1 MSKLVTKLATKL
13 VVLFIIFS
21 IFVSGIPIQEA
32 DAMELNQEEQ
42 TPVYIIVNGDV
53 LIKDSEDNRLG
64 TILKD
69 AKIAGFKK
77 GNDLFI
83 DWFGNQVLI
92 DQEDVKEVLP
102 SPATTIIEGD
112 LDDLVWTADS
122 PLVVSTIEGEQL
134 ATLETGSTFF
144 IQEELEEYFLSYL
157 FNEEVIIHKE
167 SKETDL
173 SNATEQ
179 IANTVVDDEG
189 VDNKNVI
196 IEEELE
202 HTEEIAEQEQNEV
215 TKEVLSQ
222 EEDVIEPKTSSSNVL
237 FKKTDAYFKVVEEN
251 LPVYEKKN
259 GELQLIAS
267 LKGKQ
272 VYERTR
278 DYTSWHEVS
287 LGGKV
292 AYVPKQG
299 TIPSQVSFS
308 NNKVGSISSHK
319 QFITFKVNTAVYD
332 HYNSAKLNIA
342 SINKGVRL
350 PVLKEYSEWYAVDLS
365 GRIGYVQK
373 KNVNAEFSPSHE
385 YFEVTG
391 DNVVGYKKVNGKLI
405 EVTKLINGQVYPRI
419 ADYTSWHE
427 VKFGNGTI
435 FVNKK
440 ETRPASG
447 DLLKNE
453 NNSFE
458 NSKYTVTISKDTYV
472 YDNTSSSLVEF
483 AELYKGTKYPIISDH
498 GKWIK
503 VDLSGRIGYIRKS
516 DTEIEFSKGIEYFT
530 SVKANV
536 PVYDNSGKTL
546 KVVGYLRSSEVYH
559 RTKDYTS
566 WHEIQYG
573 NKRAFV
579 AKDLTT
585 PVLNKTYRNSSNKY
599 GSVGSFKTK
608 KLTAIY
614 YYVGKKLVPF
624 ASISPNVEYSYVED
638 RGSYVK
644 VNFGDRYGFVK
655 KSQVSIK
662 SATAKDLVNPR
673 VVYSYNQMVKDIDEI
688 VATYPDLATKKVI
701 GKSVDGRNIYAVKLG
716 KGSTEILINGSHHA
730 REYLTT
736 NIVMEMI
743 DQYAQCYV
751 KNSKIDGYAVRSI
764 LDKASIWFVP
774 MVNPDGV
781 TLVQQGHKS
790 AKNSSQVLKINGGNT
805 DFSAWKANVRGVDLN
820 RQYPAGWNNIVS
832 NPGKPAPQNYKGPK
846 PLSEPESKAMYDFT
860 NTRNF
865 KTSVSY
871 HSSGEILYWHF
882 KQGAE
887 RTKRDRE
894 IAEMIKSKTGYALVT
909 PKSNPSGGGF
919 TDWFISSHLKPAFTP
934 EISPYVGPRPVPIK
948 SFDSIWTENKAIGI
962 MLADE
967 AYKNRN
973 SR

>member
-1 MSKLVTKLATKL
+1 MSKLVTKLM
-13 VVLFIIFS
+13 VLFIVFS
-21 IFVSGIPIQEA
+21 LFVSGIPIQQA
-32 DAMELNQEEQ
+32 DAIEQKQEEQ
-42 TPVYIIVNGDV
+42 TPVYIIVNDDV
-53 LIKDSEDNRLG
+53 PIIDSENNRLG
-64 TILKD
+64 IILKD
-69 AKIAGFKK
+69 AKIAGFQKED
-77 GNDLFI
+77 DLFI
-83 DWFGNQVLI
+83 DWFGNQILI
-92 DQEDVKEVLP
+92 DQEAIKEVIP
-102 SPATTIIEGD
+102 NPDTTINESE
-112 LDDLVWTADS
+112 LDDRVWTANG

-134 ATLETGSTFF
+134 AILETGSTFF
-144 IQEELEEYFLSYL
+144 IQEELEGYFLSHL
-157 FNEEVIIHKE
+157 FNEEVMILKE
-167 SKETDL
+167 SNETAD
-173 SNATEQ
+173 SNPTEQ
-179 IANTVVDDEG
+179 TADPEVVDES
-189 VDNKNVI
+189 VDNKDVL
-196 IEEELE
+196 IEEEIDIK
-202 HTEEIAEQEQNEV
+202 EEIAEQDQSEGKEEV
-215 TKEVLSQ
+215 SNPKEDMIATKASASMV
-222 EEDVIEPKTSSSNVL
+222 V
-237 FKKTDAYFKVVEEN
+237 FKKTDRYFKVIEGN

-259 GELQLIAS
+259 GELQLIAY
-267 LKGKQ
+267 LKDKQ

-287 LGGKV
+287 LGGKIV
-292 AYVPKQG
+292 YVPKQG
-299 TIPSQVSFS
+299 TIPSQLSYY
-308 NNKVGSISSHK
+308 NKVSSQSTNKH
-319 QFITFKVNTAVYD
+319 FITFKVNSAVYD
-332 HYNSAKLNIA
+332 HYNSAKVTIA

-350 PVLKEYSEWYAVDLS
+350 PVLKEYSGWYAVDLS

-373 KNVNAEFSPSHE
+373 KNVEAEFSSSHK

-391 DNVVGYKKVNGKLI
+391 DNVVGYKKVDGKLI
-405 EVTKLINGQVYPRI
+405 EVTKLINGQVYPRV

-435 FVNKK
+435 FVNKR

-453 NNSFE
+453 NNNFK
-458 NSKYTVTISKDTYV
+458 NSKYTVTISRDTYV
-472 YDNTSSSLVEF
+472 YDNTSASLVEF
-483 AELYKGTKYPIISDH
+483 GELYKGTKYPIISDH
-498 GKWIK
+498 GKWVKI
-503 VDLSGRIGYIRKS
+503 DFSGRIGYIRKS

-546 KVVGYLRSSEVYH
+546 KIVGYLRSSEVYH

-585 PVLNKTYRNSSNKY
+585 PVLSRTYRNPSSKY
-599 GSVGSFKTK
+599 GSVGSFKTT
-608 KLTAIY
+608 KLTAVY

-688 VATYPDLATKKVI
+688 VAMYPDLATKKVI

-736 NIVMEMI
+736 NIVMEML
-743 DQYAQCYV
+743 DHYAQGYV

-764 LDKASIWFVP
+764 LDKTSIWFVP